1 MPKKEKHTR
10 GRASKVDLLPAEIQR
25 ELNALLSNKRHS
37 QADIR
42 AAINELIDKNGLP
55 DDLKLSRSGLN
66 RYAADMETA
75 GAKIREMN
83 AIAEQWTGQI
93 DIEKSG
99 ETSKLLIQIVRSLAF
114 DVVLK
119 MQNGD
124 GKIDPK
130 GLKELSM
137 AIEKLEKAA
146 TESNKREQEI
156 RRQFAAEAA
165 DAVTEELR
173 GQDGMSEELER
184 SIRRILL
191 GKA

>member
-1 MPKKEKHTR
+1 MPKEKPTR
-10 GRASKVDLLPAEIQR
+10 GRASKIDLLPPDIQR
-25 ELNALLSNKRHS
+25 ELNALLANKRYT

-42 AAINELIDKNGLP
+42 AAVNELIDKAGLP
-55 DDLKLSRSGLN
+55 DDLKISRSGMN
-66 RYAADMETA
+66 RYAASMEVA

-83 AIAEQWTGQI
+83 AIAEQWTSQI

-99 ETSKLLIQIVRSLAF
+99 DASRILIQLVRNLAF
-114 DVVLK
+114 DVMMK
-119 MQNGD
+119 IQDGD
-124 GKIDPK
+124 GKIEPK
-130 GLKELSM
+130 GLKELAT

-165 DAVTEELR
+165 AAVTEELR